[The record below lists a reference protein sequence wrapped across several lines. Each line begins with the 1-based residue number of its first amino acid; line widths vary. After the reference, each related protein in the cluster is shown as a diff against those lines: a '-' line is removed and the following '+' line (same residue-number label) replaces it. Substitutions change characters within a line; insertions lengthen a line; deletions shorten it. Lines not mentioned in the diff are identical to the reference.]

1 MGLFSKK
8 HKPITL
14 HALDEL
20 KPLVESGKP
29 VLIDFFQTNCAPCK
43 VMDGVINELAAEY
56 PDSAHVVKVDVTKVH
71 GAAQM
76 FNVRS
81 TPTFVLIGNTPK
93 KKSAKS
99 QRKAA
104 KKKPQGGG
112 TGPQARWRAH
122 GLVKKDQ
129 LVRVLEGNGATRT

>member
-8 HKPITL
+8 QKPIKL
-14 HALDEL
+14 YDLNEL
-20 KPLVESGKP
+20 EPLVASGKP

-56 PDSAHVVKVDVTKVH
+56 PDTAHVVKIDVTKVP
-71 GAAQM
+71 GAAQA

-81 TPTFVLIGNTPK
+81 TPTFVLIGSAPQ
-93 KKSAKS
+93 KKSSKS
-99 QRKAA
+99 QRKS
-104 KKKPQGGG
+104 KKKTTTKPG
-112 TGPQARWRAH
+112 GPQARWRAH

-129 LVRVLEGNGATRT
+129 LVRVLEGNGATPA